1 MLLKPLPVF
10 NRAERGFF
18 YGPIKGV
25 QPWLKKRKLFIY
37 EALELRAEYDARI
50 KTFKDTLPET
60 RQNRDRLFYTRD
72 DDGRRRPSSD
82 FDMAEVRRQLRKLEV
97 KRRKLNSA
105 IQQANFNSRID
116 YRGES
121 INLNEALETRKSLNE
136 QIGELHTQV
145 VNSAYE
151 KVIYK
156 EGRDIVEENELSYTS
171 SVNDLDYARL
181 AFREL
186 NRKLRKASFE
196 TLIEF
201 EDD

>member
-1 MLLKPLPVF
+1 M
-10 NRAERGFF
+10 AE
-18 YGPIKGV
+18 
-25 QPWLKKRKLFIY
+25 KRKLYIY
-37 EALELRAEYDARI
+37 EALELRAEYDALI
-50 KTFKDTLPET
+50 KTCKDTLPET
-60 RQNRDRLFYTRD
+60 RQNRDRLFFTRD
-72 DDGRRRPSSD
+72 DDGRRRPSPD
-82 FDMAEVRRQLRKLEV
+82 FDMAEVRQQLRTLEV

-105 IQQANFNSRID
+105 IQQANFNSIVD

-121 INLNEALETRKSLNE
+121 INLNEALEARKSLNE

-171 SVNDLDYARL
+171 SVDDLDSARL

-201 EDD
+201 SDD

>member
-1 MLLKPLPVF
+1 M
-10 NRAERGFF
+10 AE
-18 YGPIKGV
+18 
-25 QPWLKKRKLFIY
+25 KRKLYIY

-50 KTFKDTLPET
+50 KTCKDTLPET
-60 RQNRDRLFYTRD
+60 RQNRDRLFFTRD
-72 DDGRRRPSSD
+72 DDGRRRPSPD
-82 FDMAEVRRQLRKLEV
+82 FDMAEVRRQLRTLEV

-105 IQQANFNSRID
+105 IQQANFNSIVD

-156 EGRDIVEENELSYTS
+156 EGRDIVEENELSYTN

-201 EDD
+201 EDK

>member
-1 MLLKPLPVF
+1 MT
-10 NRAERGFF
+10 E
-18 YGPIKGV
+18 
-25 QPWLKKRKLFIY
+25 KRKLYIY

-50 KTFKDTLPET
+50 KTLKDTLPET

-72 DDGRRRPSSD
+72 DDGRRRPSPD

-105 IQQANFNSRID
+105 IQQANFNSRVD

-156 EGRDIVEENELSYTS
+156 EGRDIVEENELSYTN

-186 NRKLRKASFE
+186 NRKLRKASFD
-196 TLIEF
+196 TLVEF
-201 EDD
+201 EDE

>member
-1 MLLKPLPVF
+1 M
-10 NRAERGFF
+10 AE
-18 YGPIKGV
+18 
-25 QPWLKKRKLFIY
+25 KRKLFIY

-50 KTFKDTLPET
+50 KTLKDTLPET

-72 DDGRRRPSSD
+72 DDGRRRPSPD

-105 IQQANFNSRID
+105 IQQANFNSRVD
-116 YRGES
+116 YREES

-136 QIGELHTQV
+136 QIGELHNQV

-171 SVNDLDYARL
+171 SVDDLDYARL

-186 NRKLRKASFE
+186 NRKLRKASFD
-196 TLIEF
+196 TLVEF
-201 EDD
+201 EDE

>member
-1 MLLKPLPVF
+1 M
-10 NRAERGFF
+10 AE
-18 YGPIKGV
+18 
-25 QPWLKKRKLFIY
+25 KRKLFIY

-50 KTFKDTLPET
+50 KTLKDTLPET

-72 DDGRRRPSSD
+72 DDGRRRPSPD

-105 IQQANFNSRID
+105 IQQANFNSRVD
-116 YRGES
+116 YREES

-136 QIGELHTQV
+136 QIGELHNQV

-171 SVNDLDYARL
+171 SVDDLDRARL

-186 NRKLRKASFE
+186 NRKLRKASF
-196 TLIEF
+196 
-201 EDD
+201 

>member
-1 MLLKPLPVF
+1 M
-10 NRAERGFF
+10 AE
-18 YGPIKGV
+18 
-25 QPWLKKRKLFIY
+25 KRKLYIY

-50 KTFKDTLPET
+50 KTCKDTLPET
-60 RQNRDRLFYTRD
+60 RQNRDRLFFTRD
-72 DDGRRRPSSD
+72 DDGRRRPSPD
-82 FDMAEVRRQLRKLEV
+82 FDMAEVRQQLRTLEV

-105 IQQANFNSRID
+105 IQQANFNSLVE

-145 VNSAYE
+145 VNSAFE

-171 SVNDLDYARL
+171 SVNDLDHARL

-186 NRKLRKASFE
+186 NCILRKASFE
-196 TLIEF
+196 TRIEF
-201 EDD
+201 ADD

>member
-1 MLLKPLPVF
+1 M
-10 NRAERGFF
+10 AE
-18 YGPIKGV
+18 
-25 QPWLKKRKLFIY
+25 KRKLYIY
-37 EALELRAEYDARI
+37 EALELRSEYDARI
-50 KTFKDTLPET
+50 KTIKDTLPET
-60 RQNRDRLFYTRD
+60 RQNRDRLFFARD

-82 FDMAEVRRQLRKLEV
+82 FDMAEIRRQLRKLEV

-105 IQQANFNSRID
+105 IQQANFNSRVE

-145 VNSAYE
+145 VTSAYE

-171 SVNDLDYARL
+171 SVDDLDYVRL

-186 NRKLRKASFE
+186 NRKLRKASFD
-196 TLIEF
+196 TLVEF
-201 EDD
+201 EDE

>member
-1 MLLKPLPVF
+1 M
-10 NRAERGFF
+10 AE
-18 YGPIKGV
+18 
-25 QPWLKKRKLFIY
+25 KRKLYIY
-37 EALELRAEYDARI
+37 EALELRSEYDARI
-50 KTFKDTLPET
+50 KTFKDILPET
-60 RQNRDRLFYTRD
+60 RQNRDWLFFSRD

-105 IQQANFNSRID
+105 IQQANFNSRVE

-121 INLNEALETRKSLNE
+121 INLNEALETRKILNE
-136 QIGELHTQV
+136 QIGELHAQV

-156 EGRDIVEENELSYTS
+156 EGRDIVEENELSYTN
-171 SVNDLDYARL
+171 SVDDLDYARL

-186 NRKLRKASFE
+186 NRKLRKASFD
-196 TLIEF
+196 TIVEF
-201 EDD
+201 EEE

>member
-1 MLLKPLPVF
+1 M
-10 NRAERGFF
+10 AE
-18 YGPIKGV
+18 
-25 QPWLKKRKLFIY
+25 KRKLFIY
-37 EALELRAEYDARI
+37 EALELRSEYDARI
-50 KTFKDTLPET
+50 KTLKDTLPET

-72 DDGRRRPSSD
+72 DDGRRRPSPD

-105 IQQANFNSRID
+105 IQQANFNSRVD

-156 EGRDIVEENELSYTS
+156 EGRDIVEENELSYTN

-201 EDD
+201 EDK